1 MTLRTKKSL
10 ANYYIIDKLVNAI
23 VEHNRHDK
31 YNPYNNILLGYI
43 SSDQKFKEFKTD
55 IKLMSSDWTFRVYN
69 RKKWEKLMELGQN
82 EFSNF
87 PDDFK
92 ALIIDQYQKFS
103 RLLKNI
109 KLPHQ
114 KRFLKEPIPLLLLEL
129 KKNVFEIENDSTI
142 IRKKL
147 SEIYLK
153 TKEDTIFI
161 KELIPDNFEKKDWN
175 DIRIKI
181 VKTLFSNLNIKDL
194 TFEELAKSSEPIF
207 NHIINEKANEIQKKK
222 NYLDINNQMI

>member
-23 VEHNRHDK
+23 VEHNRYDK
-31 YNPYNNILLGYI
+31 YNPYNNMLLGYI
-43 SSDQKFKEFKTD
+43 SSDKSFKEFKTD
-55 IKLMSSDWTFRVYN
+55 IKLMSSDWTYRVYN
-69 RKKWEKLMELGQN
+69 RKKWEKLMELGRN

-92 ALIIDQYQKFS
+92 ALIIDQYKEFS
-103 RLLKNI
+103 KLLENI

-114 KRFLKEPIPLLLLEL
+114 KRFLKNSIPLLLLEL
-129 KKNVFEIENDSTI
+129 KKNIFEIENNSTI

-153 TKEDTIFI
+153 TRDDTSFI
-161 KELIPDNFEKKDWN
+161 KDLIPDNFENKDWN
-175 DIRIKI
+175 DIRKKI
-181 VKTLFSNLNIKDL
+181 VKTLFSDLNIKDL
-194 TFEELAKSSEPIF
+194 SFE
-207 NHIINEKANEIQKKK
+207 
-222 NYLDINNQMI
+222 